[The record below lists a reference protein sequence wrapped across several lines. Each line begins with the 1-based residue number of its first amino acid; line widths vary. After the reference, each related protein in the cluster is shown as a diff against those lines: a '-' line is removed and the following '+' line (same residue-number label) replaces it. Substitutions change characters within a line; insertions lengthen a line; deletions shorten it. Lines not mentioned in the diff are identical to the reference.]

1 MLVASSFLTSK
12 NIPKDLKK
20 LNDTSVD
27 FIHVDIMDGKFVK
40 NKTKSFTD
48 IYKYTSK
55 RLDVHLMVEH
65 PKKDIVSYSL
75 LNVDTIII
83 HVEIKDKIDELI
95 DLIHGYGIKAGLAI
109 SPGTDVDM
117 LDKYL
122 DKIDKILIMSVV
134 PGEGGQEFLM
144 DSVDRINKIKEKISN
159 KNILLEIDGGINN
172 ITKDYCNGVDILV
185 AGNYI
190 ISSDNYE
197 TAINSLRQ

>member
-12 NIPKDLKK
+12 NIPKDLKI

>member
-83 HVEIKDKIDELI
+83 HVEIKDNIDELI

>member
-12 NIPKDLKK
+12 NIPKDLKI

-83 HVEIKDKIDELI
+83 HVEIKDKNLFLKTSLI
-95 DLIHGYGIKAGLAI
+95 NLSKNDYIK
-109 SPGTDVDM
+109 
-117 LDKYL
+117 
-122 DKIDKILIMSVV
+122 KI
-134 PGEGGQEFLM
+134 
-144 DSVDRINKIKEKISN
+144 IKEVIIEKKFGEEESEKPIMDLLFSTKPRGKN
-159 KNILLEIDGGINN
+159 KKNPTMVFINNLGFFDLNGDFLILSLQMFDYIKTQLEIIKSEFEDSI
-172 ITKDYCNGVDILV
+172 
-185 AGNYI
+185 
-190 ISSDNYE
+190 E
-197 TAINSLRQ
+197 

>member
-1 MLVASSFLTSK
+1 MRIASSFLSSS

-20 LNDTSVD
+20 LNETDVD

-48 IYKYTSK
+48 VYKYTSK

-65 PKKDIVSYSL
+65 PKKDIISYSL
-75 LNVDTIII
+75 LNVDTITI
-83 HVEIKDKIDELI
+83 HVEIKDNINDLI

-109 SPGTDVDM
+109 SPGTNIDE

-144 DSVDRINKIKEKISN
+144 DSIERISLIKEKISN
-159 KNILLEIDGGINN
+159 KNILLEVDGGIND
-172 ITKDYCNGVDILV
+172 ITKEYCSQVDILV

-190 ISSDNYE
+190 ISSQDFQE
-197 TAINSLRQ
+197 SINKLR